1 MVNEC
6 GQLPQTSAAAASG
19 GASPTD
25 CSSPRS
31 RPTNA
36 FCIVDPLTASN
47 RLSDSLKHIA
57 IRFNGRRR
65 GLPCAGAEAAD
76 GPADGGD
83 RIADVG
89 DAGVWIRAWRQKN
102 RDSPCKRIESA
113 ETVTAGTGKLFAVVK
128 TRPPNQ
134 VICRRLY
141 RTNVNA
147 MLIDPSTATLCH
159 NFHRPYHPNRIT
171 RVSPPPARR
180 RTDARSRRSR
190 RRPRR

>member
-89 DAGVWIRAWRQKN
+89 DAGVWIRAWRQKS
-102 RDSPCKRIESA
+102 RDSPCRIRNGTQKLPRQEPGNCLRWLKPGPESLKSFQLLHHFLRKRSDCSVSDCIVGPLHFTISINPGA
-113 ETVTAGTGKLFAVVK
+113 LKL
-128 TRPPNQ
+128 
-134 VICRRLY
+134 
-141 RTNVNA
+141 
-147 MLIDPSTATLCH
+147 
-159 NFHRPYHPNRIT
+159 
-171 RVSPPPARR
+171 
-180 RTDARSRRSR
+180 
-190 RRPRR
+190 